1 MPLAN
6 LRCISTGLYVLKP
19 DVHAPV
25 CDLGMVGSSHTV
37 SIGLRL
43 TVVSNFLG
51 AAITQN
57 GILHVD
63 RSCWDLDPT
72 EVSGEGTE
80 LGCNGFGGVGE
91 QLPLKGP
98 NAARTPRRMG

>member
-1 MPLAN
+1 MAN
-6 LRCISTGLYVLKP
+6 SPPFAISRGISPRGVGSYTIDHILNLYVLKP

-51 AAITQN
+51 A
-57 GILHVD
+57 
-63 RSCWDLDPT
+63 
-72 EVSGEGTE
+72 SGRVAPGR
-80 LGCNGFGGVGE
+80 LVG
-91 QLPLKGP
+91 
-98 NAARTPRRMG
+98 

>member
-1 MPLAN
+1 MTSS
-6 LRCISTGLYVLKP
+6 LRTDSIMGKLLYVLKP

-51 AAITQN
+51 ASGRVAP
-57 GILHVD
+57 GRLVG
-63 RSCWDLDPT
+63 RGLPAAPT
-72 EVSGEGTE
+72 V
-80 LGCNGFGGVGE
+80 
-91 QLPLKGP
+91 
-98 NAARTPRRMG
+98 RRQ

>member
-1 MPLAN
+1 M
-6 LRCISTGLYVLKP
+6 YVLKP

-51 AAITQN
+51 A
-57 GILHVD
+57 
-63 RSCWDLDPT
+63 
-72 EVSGEGTE
+72 SGRVAPGR
-80 LGCNGFGGVGE
+80 LVG
-91 QLPLKGP
+91 
-98 NAARTPRRMG
+98 

>member
-1 MPLAN
+1 MTADIPSDPVLVESSDHYPRS
-6 LRCISTGLYVLKP
+6 LIVGGLLVVVYVLKP

-51 AAITQN
+51 A
-57 GILHVD
+57 
-63 RSCWDLDPT
+63 
-72 EVSGEGTE
+72 SGRVAPGR
-80 LGCNGFGGVGE
+80 LVG
-91 QLPLKGP
+91 
-98 NAARTPRRMG
+98 

>member
-1 MPLAN
+1 MTADIPSDPVLVESSDHFPRS
-6 LRCISTGLYVLKP
+6 LIVGGLLVVVYVLKP

-51 AAITQN
+51 ASGRVAP
-57 GILHVD
+57 GRLVG
-63 RSCWDLDPT
+63 RGLPAAPT
-72 EVSGEGTE
+72 V
-80 LGCNGFGGVGE
+80 
-91 QLPLKGP
+91 
-98 NAARTPRRMG
+98 RRQ